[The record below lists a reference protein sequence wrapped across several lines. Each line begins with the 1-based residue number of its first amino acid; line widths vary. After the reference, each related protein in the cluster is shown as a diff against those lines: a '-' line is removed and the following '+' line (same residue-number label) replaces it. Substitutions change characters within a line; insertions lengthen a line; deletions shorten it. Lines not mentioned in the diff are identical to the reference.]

1 VLKIEH
7 YQKFAPITI
16 VVTVADR
23 EDAVE
28 LSRQIVDL
36 ATVVY
41 AENTAIRGHL
51 RYMVAGLDYAIERR
65 VWQTTSI
72 HLEVTT
78 ASEAVELVES
88 CDSILRE
95 LDEKEQDNAEVW
107 AVLEYILNALEAA
120 ITEGE

>member
-16 VVTVADR
+16 VVTVTDR
-23 EDAVE
+23 DDAVE
-28 LSRQIVDL
+28 LSRQVRNL

-41 AENTAIRGHL
+41 TKGLRDHL

-65 VWQTTSI
+65 VWQVTSI

-78 ASEAVELVES
+78 ASEAVELSES

-107 AVLEYILNALEAA
+107 AVLQYIVDALDAV